1 MSRLKMINLP
11 FVFAY
16 VGTESGAGLTITVP
30 SANNGW
36 IKMIVVKTPNF
47 TNAPTAVIAINDV
60 PNGVTPFTSAACAN
74 NATTPIGD
82 ALTAAELGSVP
93 LGEHPWTVSCML
105 SGTPGSAG
113 VVLVVC
119 YFSM

>member
-1 MSRLKMINLP
+1 MRYKMVGEPYI
-11 FVFAY
+11 FTYA
-16 VGTESGAGLTITVP
+16 GTESGSTLTVSVP

-36 IKMIVVKTPNF
+36 VKLIAVKTPNF
-47 TNAPTAVIAINDV
+47 TNAPTAIIKINDV
-60 PNGVTPFTSAACAN
+60 PNGLTPFTSAACAN
-74 NATTPIGD
+74 NATTSIGD

-93 LGEHPWTVSCML
+93 LGEYPWTISCTL

-113 VVLVVC
+113 NVLVVC